1 MESETDEF
9 MDCMDHMEEMES
21 AKKNDETRPIV
32 SLHAMLGTAGY
43 QTMRLQGKIRNQV
56 VIFLVD
62 TGSTYN
68 FVNGNVLKRIGGNL
82 QTIDSFT
89 VTVANGE

>member
-1 MESETDEF
+1 M
-9 MDCMDHMEEMES
+9 
-21 AKKNDETRPIV
+21 
-32 SLHAMLGTAGY
+32 
-43 QTMRLQGKIRNQV
+43 

-62 TGSTYN
+62 TRSTHN

-89 VTVANGE
+89 VTVANGEQLKAHEVCKSLPWEVQGVQQTTDFFVLSL